1 MNKKSADKK
10 VHYVNNKEFLA
21 EMIKFKEVIAVAHE
35 KGDDSRQRVPNYI
48 GECFVKIA
56 EHLSYKPNFIN
67 YTFRDEMIADGVENC
82 LQYVN
87 NFDPEKSH
95 NPFAYFTQI
104 IYYAFLRR
112 IQKEKKQL
120 YIRYKSVERAGLE
133 NELASFQEGDDKAG
147 HDVKLNF
154 LDGASTNISDFI
166 DAFEAQNI
174 KKKAEIKKKKK
185 KTKKKKKGII
195 DALANT

>member
-1 MNKKSADKK
+1 MKKSVDKK
-10 VHYVNNKEFLA
+10 VHYVDNKEFLA
-21 EMIKFKEVIAVAHE
+21 EMIKFKEIIAEAKS

-82 LQYVN
+82 LQYVS

-120 YIRYKSVERAGLE
+120 YIRYKSIEKAGLD
-133 NELASFQEGDDKAG
+133 NELMVLQAGDTETA

-154 LDGASTNISDFI
+154 IDGAATNISDFI
-166 DAFEAQNI
+166 DAFEEQNI
-174 KKKAEIKKKKK
+174 KKKK
-185 KTKKKKKGII
+185 KTTTAKKKKGII

>member
-1 MNKKSADKK
+1 MSKSDNKK
-10 VHYVNNKEFLA
+10 VHYVDNKKFLA
-21 EMIKFKEVIAVAHE
+21 EMIKFKEVIAEAKA

-82 LQYVN
+82 LQYVS

-120 YIRYKSVERAGLE
+120 YIRYKSIEKAGLD
-133 NELASFQEGDDKAG
+133 NELMVLQEGDTETS

-154 LDGASTNISDFI
+154 IDGAATNISDFI
-166 DAFEAQNI
+166 DAFEEQHI
-174 KKKAEIKKKKK
+174 KKTNQKKKKP
-185 KTKKKKKGII
+185 TTKKKGII

>member
-1 MNKKSADKK
+1 MSKSEQKKTHYVDNKK
-10 VHYVNNKEFLA
+10 FLV
-21 EMIKFKEVIAVAHE
+21 EMIKFKQVITDAHI

-87 NFDPEKSH
+87 NFDPQKSH

-120 YIRYKSVERAGLE
+120 YIRYKSIERAGIE
-133 NELASFQEGDDKAG
+133 NELATSQDLDLDAEL
-147 HDVKLNF
+147 HEVKLNF
-154 LDGASTNISDFI
+154 IDGASTNISDFI
-166 DAFEAQNI
+166 DAFETQNFKKKQQKTI
-174 KKKAEIKKKKK
+174 KKQA
-185 KTKKKKKGII
+185 TTKKKKGII
-195 DALANT
+195 DTLANT

>member
-1 MNKKSADKK
+1 MGKGDDKK
-10 VHYVNNKEFLA
+10 VHYVDNKKFLA
-21 EMIKFKEVIAVAHE
+21 EMIKFKEVIAEAKS
-35 KGDDSRQRVPNYI
+35 KGDESRQRVPNYI

-120 YIRYKSVERAGLE
+120 YIRYKSIERAGIE
-133 NELASFQEGDDKAG
+133 NELATTQDIDLDSTLHE
-147 HDVKLNF
+147 VKLNF
-154 LDGASTNISDFI
+154 IDGNVTNVSDFI
-166 DAFEAQNI
+166 DAFETQHLS
-174 KKKAEIKKKKK
+174 KQKKKKPV
-185 KTKKKKKGII
+185 TKKKKKIGII
-195 DALANT
+195 DKLANT

>member
-1 MNKKSADKK
+1 MSKKSEEKKIHYVDNKK
-10 VHYVNNKEFLA
+10 FLA
-21 EMIKFKEVIAVAHE
+21 EMIKFKEVIAEAKS
-35 KGDDSRQRVPNYI
+35 KGDESRQRVPNYI

-82 LQYVN
+82 LQYVS
-87 NFDPEKSH
+87 NFDPQKSH

-120 YIRYKSVERAGLE
+120 YIRYKSIERAGLD
-133 NELASFQEGDDKAG
+133 NDLMVLQEGDTESA
-147 HDVKLNF
+147 HEVKLNF
-154 LDGASTNISDFI
+154 IDGASTNISDFI
-166 DAFEAQNI
+166 DAFEAQHIKKAADTNK
-174 KKKAEIKKKKK
+174 KKKA
-185 KTKKKKKGII
+185 TTKKKKGII